1 MKKLLACALLLT
13 PLLALAAPDQPVAK
27 DSKASTKT
35 AKVAKSAKN
44 SQAPA
49 PAAAKKSVA
58 IQHAKAVPATTK
70 HKTAQR
76 TGAAATAAAVAA
88 AVAAT
93 EADAKSVELA
103 PEQMAIAEQVHTGA
117 IACELGAS
125 VNVAADPK
133 APGRFNVT
141 GKGFA
146 YHMTPVSSA
155 TGAIRLEDTQ
165 RGAVW
170 LQIANKSMLM
180 NQKLGQRLADEC
192 MSPAQVAVAQAMK
205 TNPPPS
211 LLDKPAPAEQ

>member
-13 PLLALAAPDQPVAK
+13 PLLTLAAPDQPAK
-27 DSKASTKT
+27 NSKASAKTTPAAKHAKAAAPVAAKKT
-35 AKVAKSAKN
+35 AANSHHAK
-44 SQAPA
+44 A
-49 PAAAKKSVA
+49 PAAS
-58 IQHAKAVPATTK
+58 K

-76 TGAAATAAAVAA
+76 AGAAATAAAVAA
-88 AVAAT
+88 SMAAT
-93 EADAKSVELA
+93 EADAKSAELA

-211 LLDKPAPAEQ
+211 LLDKPAPAPAEQ

>member
-13 PLLALAAPDQPVAK
+13 PLLALAAPDQPAAK

-49 PAAAKKSVA
+49 PAAVKKSVA
-58 IQHAKAVPATTK
+58 SQHAKAAPATTK